1 MYIYTYIY
9 IHMCVYV
16 YRYSIIDSRMF
27 PLAHPAVLQLPLGR
41 GHNRNENPKSAA
53 GVSSVQTPPF
63 GAPKHDPETLN
74 PIMVA
79 SGLGCLVF
87 FFFWTALFRL
97 SRFWKAA
104 SRGPCAAFV

>member
-87 FFFWTALFRL
+87 FFLD
-97 SRFWKAA
+97 
-104 SRGPCAAFV
+104 GPF